1 MISAE
6 EIIKEA
12 ERKAEEIIKGAEEL
26 ARRIIEEAEE
36 RWRRKAESTRKAI
49 LEEASRE
56 ASIML
61 ADAKRKANL
70 IIADAKKVSIE
81 RAFAKAWE
89 LLEKRHYDV
98 KLSLRNLLN
107 ESLQY
112 AAKPLKVLANPIDV
126 KTIEELLH
134 EMGYFN
140 VAVEPSDAIKGGVI
154 VVSEER
160 LVVDNT
166 IETRFQQAR
175 LRLLDKLA
183 RILWG

>member
-6 EIIKEA
+6 GIIKEA
-12 ERKAEEIIKGAEEL
+12 EKKAEEIVREAEKQ

-36 RWRRKAESTRKAI
+36 QWKRKAEATRRAI
-49 LEEASRE
+49 LDEASRE

-61 ADAKRKANL
+61 ADAKRKASL
-70 IIADAKKVSIE
+70 IIAEAKKASIE
-81 RAFAKAWE
+81 SAFTKAWE
-89 LLEKRHYDV
+89 MLEKRQYDV
-98 KLSLRNLLN
+98 RSSLKNLLS

-112 AAKPLKVLANPIDV
+112 VTRPSKVLANPIDV
-126 KTIEELLH
+126 KVVEELLH
-134 EMGYFN
+134 EMGYLN
-140 VAVEPSDAIKGGVI
+140 IAVEPSDAIKGGV
-154 VVSEER
+154 VVISEEG

-166 IETRFQQAR
+166 IETRFQQAK